1 MRGAFSRLSTCS
13 PGAPAPR
20 ARPWCCSRPWRRAFR
35 SSRRRSAAC
44 PMSSRQRKRH
54 SFGRGTR
61 RSSRSR
67 FARSITAPTSRTAG
81 RPPRAFA
88 LRRRSALLP
97 GWSAIRPSTDPW
109 RDAAPSRPRRAGR
122 RTRPLHVPR
131 VSRDPQAP
139 QPVPAPGG
147 TGAAAGLAAGQHH
160 GSGLQRGGRHRGH
173 ARAHPRGRL
182 SGRSTSDPRG
192 VGRVD
197 RWHARDRR
205 AVRAVGVASGR
216 DVSVTN
222 LESPANAGERA
233 YVGYEMWVRDLE
245 TAVDGIVG
253 ASGCLYAI
261 RANLHMHDVP
271 EALSRDFAAAL
282 TARAHG
288 QRAVSVPA
296 AICYVPRGAS
306 LHQEYARKVRTITRG
321 LGTLLYKRALLNPL
335 RTGLFAWMLF
345 SHKVCRWLLPWALL
359 LFVAAL
365 ATLAVTSSWA
375 RAALV
380 AAAAV
385 GVLAAAGWRWSERG
399 RIPPPRL
406 VTLAAYLVAG
416 NVAVLHAWLRVVGG
430 RLAPVWE
437 PTRR

>member
-1 MRGAFSRLSTCS
+1 M
-13 PGAPAPR
+13 
-20 ARPWCCSRPWRRAFR
+20 
-35 SSRRRSAAC
+35 
-44 PMSSRQRKRH
+44 
-54 SFGRGTR
+54 
-61 RSSRSR
+61 
-67 FARSITAPTSRTAG
+67 
-81 RPPRAFA
+81 
-88 LRRRSALLP
+88 LLP
-97 GWSAIRPSTDPW
+97 
-109 RDAAPSRPRRAGR
+109 
-122 RTRPLHVPR
+122 R
-131 VSRDPQAP
+131 VL
-139 QPVPAPGG
+139 VGL
-147 TGAAAGLAAGQHH
+147 AAGLALYTYLGYPAILKLLSLFRRPEEQAPLRDWPRVSIMVPVYNEAAVIAATLERILAVDYPADRRQILVVSDASTDGTHEIVE
-160 GSGLQRGGRHRGH
+160 RFAHRGVELLRLPQRRGKTAAENA
-173 ARAHPRGRL
+173 ARRHLRGEIIVTTDASVRVHRDAVKHL
-182 SGRSTSDPRG
+182 VAALADP
-192 VGRVD
+192 
-197 RWHARDRR
+197 
-205 AVRAVGVASGR
+205 AVGVASGR